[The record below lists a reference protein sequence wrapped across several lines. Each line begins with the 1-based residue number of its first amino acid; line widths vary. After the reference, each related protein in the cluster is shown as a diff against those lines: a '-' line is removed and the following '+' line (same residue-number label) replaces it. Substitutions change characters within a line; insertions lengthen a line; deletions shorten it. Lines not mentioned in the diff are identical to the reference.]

1 MIKQIYWTS
10 IMRSCSEVS
19 ESNHFWANTCTIA
32 TAERWWFRTASV
44 SFLLRVPIK
53 SLAGPPTRNRIVH
66 LMEGILGLKKRLW
79 FSHVFSCFWWV
90 AVRTLTQNS
99 KFFQSPTIFYPSNP
113 LPTMPT
119 ALAHLL
125 PYLFGTKTTGF
136 SDKKQLIEEGS
147 SYYPPK
153 HSKMP

>member
-1 MIKQIYWTS
+1 M
-10 IMRSCSEVS
+10 
-19 ESNHFWANTCTIA
+19 
-32 TAERWWFRTASV
+32 

-66 LMEGILGLKKRLW
+66 LMKGILGLKKRLW

-119 ALAHLL
+119 PLAHLL
-125 PYLFGTKTTGF
+125 PYLFGTK
-136 SDKKQLIEEGS
+136 KQGLVTKNNSLKRGHPITHPNTQKCHRFVLFDSRNLYNGVI
-147 SYYPPK
+147 
-153 HSKMP
+153 